1 MKLKMLLLTLFCA
14 GLNFA
19 AVAAPAPAPAPGSPA
34 AVATEWFR
42 AIVRGDQKT
51 AESLCV
57 GANVKEEVAKGIE
70 QMKAMKA
77 EAQKDPKNAILW
89 KAFENITF
97 ANGKI
102 TGDRAVV
109 YMVLHIEVNGEKL
122 EQVNKDNPLELLKVD
137 GKWKVNADK
146 M

>member
-19 AVAAPAPAPAPGSPA
+19 AVAAPAPAPGSPA
-34 AVATEWFR
+34 AAATKFFR
-42 AIVRGDQKT
+42 AIVRGDQAT

-70 QMKAMKA
+70 GMKAMKA
-77 EAQKDPKNAILW
+77 EAQKDPQNAMLW

-109 YMVLHIEVNGEKL
+109 YMVLSIEVNGEKI
-122 EQVNKDNPLELLKVD
+122 EEVDKDNPLEMRKVD
-137 GKWKVNADK
+137 GEWKVNTDR